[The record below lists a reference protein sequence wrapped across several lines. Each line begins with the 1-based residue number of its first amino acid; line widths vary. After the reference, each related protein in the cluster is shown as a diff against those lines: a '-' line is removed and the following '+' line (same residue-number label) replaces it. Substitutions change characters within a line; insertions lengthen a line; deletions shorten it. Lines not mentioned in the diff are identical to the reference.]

1 LTFTNFTTTVSFAD
15 FSAENWNTFVRD
27 SISPEHMSW
36 DETEIWMLQNVHQ
49 GCKDLDWDVLG
60 LLLVWV
66 DKENSM
72 EFPLNFLY
80 YLYNY
85 FMVCALSSHGPHVT

>member
-1 LTFTNFTTTVSFAD
+1 MRRCCQILNKSLKSEFKKY
-15 FSAENWNTFVRD
+15 
-27 SISPEHMSW
+27 
-36 DETEIWMLQNVHQ
+36 
-49 GCKDLDWDVLG
+49 KDLDWDTLE

-85 FMVCALSSHGPHVT
+85 YMVCILSPHSSYVT